1 MDDSLEVWNLELLS
15 YVSFPGEEEFMRFLR
30 RLPARQPVS
39 TRSRP
44 VLSGLEERAVPATFT
59 VDDSFTPNPAER
71 RYNTI
76 QAAVTAADLT
86 PEEDVIR
93 VGPGTYREAVVVP
106 ATEPG
111 LTILGAFSGQDAAQ
125 RSRDIP
131 RPSRDSIVDP
141 PAGASAFT
149 LNADRVVV
157 DGFTVR
163 GATGKAGIT
172 TSKSASGD
180 RIQFNEIRDNTF
192 GLYLNTLNTTAAL
205 ETIVQG
211 NAFVDNNEPGSS
223 SGNGI
228 YSDQGVRN
236 ATIMDNFFT
245 RQESASLIFV
255 GGATP
260 AAAQSNVR
268 IRENQMV
275 NDAAVILANVTDSI
289 VSNNTSFR
297 SNGSGIFLAGGCKTI
312 DISGNT
318 LIGGAFTGIN
328 VRFRPG
334 DFPVTTNNTSITIRE
349 NDVRGFGD
357 SGIRLR
363 DGTSGNSV
371 LGNHVSYNGWN
382 HDRTSGDGISLE
394 DADKNFVR
402 DNTSDHNRRDGLRV
416 DADSSGNTITG
427 NRLTRNGGHD
437 AHDNSTG
444 TGTAGTA
451 NTWTGNVGRTQNR
464 RGLLDG
470 HAKGVAPD
478 NGEDDNYGGFAF
490 GFGFG
495 HGFGRD
501 R

>member
-1 MDDSLEVWNLELLS
+1 
-15 YVSFPGEEEFMRFLR
+15 
-30 RLPARQPVS
+30 
-39 TRSRP
+39 
-44 VLSGLEERAVPATFT
+44 
-59 VDDSFTPNPAER
+59 VDDSIASNPAQHQ
-71 RYNTI
+71 YNTI

-93 VGPGTYREAVVVP
+93 VAPGTYREAVIVP

-125 RSRDIP
+125 RARDRP
-131 RPSRDSIVDP
+131 SPSRDSIVDP
-141 PAGASAFT
+141 PAGKSAFT

-157 DGFTVR
+157 DGFTVT

-180 RIQFNEIRDNTF
+180 RIQYNEIRDNTF

-211 NAFVDNNEPGSS
+211 NAFIDNNEAGAS

-236 ATIMDNFFT
+236 ATIMDNFFA
-245 RQESASLIFV
+245 RQENASLIFV

-268 IRENQMV
+268 IRENQIV
-275 NDAAVILANVTDSI
+275 NDAAIILANVTDSI
-289 VSNNTSFR
+289 VSNNTSYW

-312 DISGNT
+312 DISGNM

-328 VRFRPG
+328 VRFRPNY
-334 DFPVTTNNTSITIRE
+334 FPVTTNNTSITIRE

-371 LGNHVSYNGWN
+371 LSNHVSYNGWN
-382 HDRTSGDGISLE
+382 HDRTSGDGISLVN
-394 DADKNFVR
+394 ADKNIVQ
-402 DNTSDHNRRDGLRV
+402 DNQSDHNRRDGLRV
-416 DADSSGNTITG
+416 DASSTGNTITG
-427 NRLTRNGGHD
+427 NRLTRNGAHD
-437 AHDNSTG
+437 AHDDSTG

-451 NTWTGNVGRTQNR
+451 NTWTGNLGRTQNR
-464 RGLLDG
+464 HGLLDG
-470 HAKGVAPD
+470 RAKGID
-478 NGEDDNYGGFAF
+478 LDDGEDDNYGGFGF

-495 HGFGRD
+495 YGSGCD